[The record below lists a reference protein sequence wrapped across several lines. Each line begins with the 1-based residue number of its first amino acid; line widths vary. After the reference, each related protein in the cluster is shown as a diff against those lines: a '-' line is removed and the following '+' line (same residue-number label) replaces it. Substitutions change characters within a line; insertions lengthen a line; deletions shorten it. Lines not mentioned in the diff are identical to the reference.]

1 MAFQETKIMHSGDYT
16 IYTVIILVLSF
27 IYYYY
32 KYRNTR
38 ATIQSNNLFN
48 NYPNNQSDINNAFQ
62 EELRQSQQNVGN
74 TNQQVNEPSNPQ
86 ANNTNRIKVFTIINN
101 LRKEHSVDVN
111 IRGDEFIRLHLNDIP
126 IPNNKRLM
134 LICKGKRLE
143 LNKKLIEGQVTNET
157 VIHGFMIDNINP
169 DSNGNQGNY
178 SNNVNNSK

>member
-27 IYYYY
+27 VYYYY

-48 NYPNNQSDINNAFQ
+48 NNVNNQSNINQAYQ
-62 EELRQSQQNVGN
+62 EELRQSEQNLGN
-74 TNQQVNEPSNPQ
+74 TNQRINETLTPE
-86 ANNTNRIKVFTIINN
+86 ANNTNQIKIFTIINN
-101 LRKEHSVDVN
+101 LRKEHSIDVN
-111 IRGDEFIRLHLNDIP
+111 ITGDEFIRVHLIDIP

-157 VIHGFMIDNINP
+157 VIHGFMVDNINS